1 MGHLVVAKVLGFCPI
16 WARIWFTD
24 SLAGWVGFNEC
35 DPADTLQVGTDA
47 TLRKDNLGSPAR
59 RGGAAGARRSMAC
72 RALVLHDKNYK
83 YNSIL

>member
-16 WARIWFTD
+16 WARIWFMD

-47 TLRKDNLGSPAR
+47 TLRKDNQDRLQGAEAR
-59 RGGAAGARRSMAC
+59 PGPGEVWLA
-72 RALVLHDKNYK
+72 VP
-83 YNSIL
+83 